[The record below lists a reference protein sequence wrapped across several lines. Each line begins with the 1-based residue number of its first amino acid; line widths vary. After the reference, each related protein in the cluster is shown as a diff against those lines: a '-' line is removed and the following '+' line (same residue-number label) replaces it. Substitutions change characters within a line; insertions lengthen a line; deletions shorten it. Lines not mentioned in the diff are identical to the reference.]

1 MISEYGIK
9 IKNIEASTVFEFNN
23 GVRDHFEYTDAM
35 FVNSI
40 FKDYLVDELKIKVSK
55 NGYTRDIIG
64 VTFNY
69 GSRSF
74 ENEVSHLHKIAKNA
88 QRELEMAK
96 INGDI
101 YDIDKIRNKQR
112 KILQLIKM
120 ADLNKE
126 SYLQKNCDQLREYY
140 YINGIDVPYVQYRND
155 GSEKKREVI
164 HYQMLYR
171 STGKAKKGSCMFI
184 RDKLYDKAIDFLRMG
199 IRPDDQN
206 PMLVELSA
214 YSPLISSGI
223 VGKVRIDPKNIL
235 ILKDVDRFFR
245 TNVIS
250 VETDEYKHC
259 IAKKIDDYKLKNTL
273 FDGEALLD
281 EQSFPCWGNGFVL
294 LRHHFCKTAA
304 FKSKIQIF
312 FRDYFGEDYDNAIIK
327 DMFGVEHYA
336 KDIQLITTD
345 NAMKWIKFGVSY
357 DYWCEWV
364 NKNDCN
370 FGVVKTAHGSKLG
383 SNQKMSYQMVNS
395 LDMSIM
401 DKVSHISMEY
411 IEKLK
416 TDIDV
421 FLDYLH
427 RNSNFSNDFDVLIEI
442 MRQNPDFEKSDYFRN
457 RRKEIIR
464 TYVLNFRSGRV
475 LQNAENLTIVG
486 SPYALLL
493 YAAKG
498 YENAVDEDCTFSFEE
513 GTIQCYT
520 ERFADGEFLA
530 AFRSPFNSKN
540 NLSYLHNH
548 YHEYFKRYFDF
559 GKQIIAVNMIGTD
572 MQDRNNGLD
581 MDSDFLYV
589 TNQESIV
596 NHARRCYKQ
605 YPTIVNN
612 IPKSTKKYENNLKS
626 FVEIDIGLAKSQ
638 IDIGESSNLAQLSQT
653 YSYNFDDKK
662 YQDYTCILSVLAQV
676 AIDSAKRQFDID
688 LSDEIKN
695 IKKGLNIR
703 KNKYPI
709 FWASI
714 KKNFNRNN
722 INPKLKCPM
731 NCLSKKRIDKYR
743 SKNSTIPI
751 SEFFIKHKLDINR
764 KTSKKVEDLIS
775 KYALKIQGYN
785 CELSDVDYLLLRS
798 DFDDLIDSIRK
809 TSISG
814 NYIGLFSW
822 LLDRAF
828 EMTPDVKRNC
838 KLNKKLNTNKSLLL
852 KVLYEVNSKALL
864 QCFSSKM

>member
-1 MISEYGIK
+1 MIGEYGIK

-40 FKDYLVDELKIKVSK
+40 FKDYLVDDLKMIVSK

-69 GSRSF
+69 GSRSVNS
-74 ENEVSHLHKIAKNA
+74 EISHLHKIAKNA
-88 QRELEMAK
+88 QHEFEIAK
-96 INGDI
+96 ISGNT
-101 YDIDKIRNKQR
+101 YELDKIRSKQQ
-112 KILQLIKM
+112 KILQLIKL
-120 ADLNKE
+120 ADINKD
-126 SYLQKNCDQLREYY
+126 SYIQKNCDQLREYY
-140 YINGIDVPYVQYRND
+140 YVNGIDVPYIQYKND

-164 HYQMLYR
+164 HYKMLYR
-171 STGKAKKGSCMFI
+171 STGKAKKGACMFI
-184 RDKLYDKAIDFLRMG
+184 RDKLYDKAIEFLRMG
-199 IRPDDQN
+199 IKPDDRN

-223 VGKVRIDPKNIL
+223 VGKIKINPKNIL

-259 IAKKIDDYKLKNTL
+259 IAKKIDDYSLKNTL
-273 FDGEALLD
+273 FDGEALFD
-281 EQSFPCWGNGFVL
+281 EGSFPSWGNGFVL

-304 FKSKIQIF
+304 FKSKIQKF
-312 FRDYFGEDYDNAIIK
+312 FQDYFGEEYDSAIVK

-370 FGVVKTAHGSKLG
+370 FGVVKTAHESKLG
-383 SNQKMSYQMVNS
+383 NNQKMSYQMVNS
-395 LDMSIM
+395 LDISIM

-411 IEKLK
+411 IEELK

-442 MRQNPDFEKSDYFRN
+442 IRQNPDFEKSDYFRS

-464 TYVLNFRSGRV
+464 TYVANFRSGRV

-498 YENAVDEDCTFSFEE
+498 YEDAVDEDCTFSFEE

-520 ERFADGEFLA
+520 ERFADGEYLA

-548 YHEYFKRYFDF
+548 YHEYFQKYFDF

-589 TNQESIV
+589 TNQGNIV
-596 NHARRCYKQ
+596 THAMRCYKQ

-612 IPKSTKKYENNLKS
+612 IPKSTKSYKNNLKS
-626 FVEIDIGLAKSQ
+626 FVEIDSGLAKSQ

-653 YSYNFDDKK
+653 YSYNFKDSK

-688 LSDEIKN
+688 LSEEIKN
-695 IKKGLNIR
+695 IKKRLNIR

-709 FWASI
+709 FWLSI
-714 KKNFNRNN
+714 KRNFNKKN
-722 INPKLKCPM
+722 INYSLKCPM
-731 NCLSKKRIDKYR
+731 NCLSEKRIDKYR
-743 SKNSTIPI
+743 SKNRTIPI
-751 SEFFIKHKLDINR
+751 AEFFIKHKLDINR
-764 KTSKKVEDLIS
+764 KTSKKVEDLIE
-775 KYALKIQGYN
+775 KYAFKIQGYN
-785 CELSDVDYLLLRS
+785 CEYGDTDYLLLRS
-798 DFDDLIDSIRK
+798 DFDDLIDTIRK

-828 EMTPDVKRNC
+828 EITPDVKRNC
-838 KLNKKLNTNKSLLL
+838 KLNKKLNINKSLLL
-852 KVLYEVNSKALL
+852 KVLYEVNPKALL